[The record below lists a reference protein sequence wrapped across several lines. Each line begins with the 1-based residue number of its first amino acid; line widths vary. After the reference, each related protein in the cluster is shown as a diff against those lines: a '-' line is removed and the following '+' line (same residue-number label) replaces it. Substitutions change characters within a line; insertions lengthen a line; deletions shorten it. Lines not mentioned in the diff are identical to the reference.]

1 MARDLKKLATFLI
14 IAMALGCEAKS
25 QTTTDSQ
32 KEDVKNFKNSGGAVK
47 TEMSRIREPAV
58 AGLFYPKSPS
68 ALTEMIDKYL
78 KEAPDFKISDLRGLV
93 CPHAGYIYSGPVAA
107 YGYKQL
113 IGKKYKTVILLA
125 PSHYALFRGA
135 SVCSAALY
143 RTPLGDVKISPKALQ
158 ISQKPPFIPESPARV
173 QRPGWSMESSRG
185 APEYGKD
192 TPHTWEHSDEVQV
205 PFLQR
210 VLKEFELIPI
220 IVGDCDSEQAAK
232 VLNEF
237 VDNETLIV
245 ASSDLSHYLPYDSAR
260 TTDNR
265 CVKTICELDLKS
277 IEMQEAC
284 GRIPIAI
291 LMHIAVMRGWKP
303 QLLNY
308 RNSGDTAGDKRAVVG
323 YASIAFVGNA
333 KDNGQKQTANSVS
346 SQEKQQATL
355 SKDEK
360 PDNAGSLSKEQKK
373 FLLDLA
379 RQAVKAAATKQPLPV
394 VDEKQL
400 DNILKEKRACFV
412 TLTKDGNLRG
422 CIGHISPV
430 EPLYKA
436 VIENAEAAAI
446 YDTRFEPV
454 RADEI
459 KQIEIEISILTEPKP
474 LEYNS
479 VADLLSKLRAGID
492 GVVLN
497 VMGRRSTFLPQ
508 VWEQLPD
515 KVEFLNHLSL
525 KAGAPADAW
534 RRPDTKVFTYQVEK
548 FKESDF

>member
-1 MARDLKKLATFLI
+1 M
-14 IAMALGCEAKS
+14 
-25 QTTTDSQ
+25 
-32 KEDVKNFKNSGGAVK
+32 K
-47 TEMSRIREPAV
+47 TETPRIREPAV

-78 KEAPDFKISDLRGLV
+78 NEAPDVKIADLRGLV

-113 IGKKYKTVILLA
+113 IGKRYKTVILLA

-135 SVCSAALY
+135 SVCSAELY
-143 RTPLGDVKISPKALQ
+143 RTPLGEVKISPKASQ
-158 ISQKPPFIPESPARV
+158 ISKRPPFIAESPARV
-173 QRPGWSMESSRG
+173 QRPGWATESSREI
-185 APEYGKD
+185 PEFGKD

-210 VLKEFELIPI
+210 VLKDFELIPI
-220 IVGDCDSEQAAK
+220 IVGDCNAEQAAK

-237 VDNETLIV
+237 IDDETLIV
-245 ASSDLSHYLPYDSAR
+245 ASSDLSHYLPYESAR
-260 TTDNR
+260 SVDNR
-265 CVKTICELDLKS
+265 CIKTICELDLRS
-277 IEMQEAC
+277 IETQEAC

-291 LMHIAVMRGWKP
+291 LMHIATMRGWKP

-323 YASIAFVGNA
+323 YASIAFTHNA
-333 KDNGQKQTANSVS
+333 KNNEKKQSVNSIS
-346 SQEKQQATL
+346 SQEKQTTATTL
-355 SKDEK
+355 SNSEK
-360 PDNAGSLSKEQKK
+360 PDNESSLSKEHKK
-373 FLLDLA
+373 FLINLA
-379 RQAVKAAATKQPLPV
+379 RQTIKSAATKQPLPV

-454 RADEI
+454 RPDELNQI
-459 KQIEIEISILTEPKP
+459 KIEISILTEPKP

-479 VADLLSKLRAGID
+479 IADLLAKLRPGID

-515 KVEFLNHLSL
+515 KVDFLNYLSL
-525 KAGAPADAW
+525 KAGAPAEAW
-534 RRPDTKVFTYQVEK
+534 RRPDTRVFTYQVEK
-548 FKESDF
+548 FSESDM